1 METELMCDYSCFFF
15 LLSSASLSHPFFL
28 PPFLYFLHS
37 FISCFSCVFWLLDL
51 SLRVLHSFLLSPL
64 SSPATSSL
72 SVSVSLSLRLQW
84 VWLRGECGVPRL
96 SLAIKAMPTPRLHMS
111 SRPSKRGGVLLI
123 RSVSRNTNTPPSSTP
138 NVHLSGARFGCS
150 PAVLAAIVCLCHW
163 QKEKMLNITSLRLI
177 FKMYLEYKGMQI
189 NSLSKCILLLYS
201 LKQRC
206 ALVPVTSEYTL
217 RSWRQNYWISLEQKY
232 FMIEYERCGLAV
244 LDIFFF
250 LHCACQSHCGSLSFN
265 VIIFCCWCDWFE
277 QFMSQRES

>member
-28 PPFLYFLHS
+28 PPFLYFVHS

-123 RSVSRNTNTPPSSTP
+123 RSVSRNTNTPPLLHAKRPSVRCTFR
-138 NVHLSGARFGCS
+138 LLTCCFGCHCLS
-150 PAVLAAIVCLCHW
+150 VSLAKRKNAQYHKSTAYLQNVPRV
-163 QKEKMLNITSLRLI
+163 QRNANKFLI
-177 FKMYLEYKGMQI
+177 
-189 NSLSKCILLLYS
+189 
-201 LKQRC
+201 
-206 ALVPVTSEYTL
+206 
-217 RSWRQNYWISLEQKY
+217 
-232 FMIEYERCGLAV
+232 
-244 LDIFFF
+244 
-250 LHCACQSHCGSLSFN
+250 
-265 VIIFCCWCDWFE
+265 
-277 QFMSQRES
+277 